1 MKRLRRH
8 TLLVSLMLA
17 GFFTVGS
24 RGGAAAEGARPNI
37 VILYADDMGYGDL
50 AVQNPDSKIPTPHLD
65 RLAREGMRFT
75 DAHSSCG
82 VCTPSRYALLEG
94 RYHWRKFHGM
104 VNAFEPSTPTSRRS
118 PNCCAPRATGRPP
131 SANGIS
137 AGIGRR
143 SGGRRCRRGR
153 GAARARST
161 LRRHSIG
168 RGQFPTDRWR
178 MDSIPILVT
187 MCPTSLPTPGSRTIG
202 CRSLLLSIGLRRE
215 SRQRATGNVGRGRRW
230 RAGIAPL

>member
-8 TLLVSLMLA
+8 TLLVSLALA
-17 GFFTVGS
+17 GFFTVAS
-24 RGGAAAEGARPNI
+24 RSGATAEGERPNI

-94 RYHWRKFHGM
+94 VITGGSSM
-104 VNAFEPSTPTSRRS
+104 ESSIPSSPRSSMPTSRRF
-118 PNCCAPRATGRPP
+118 PNCCGRRATGRPP

-137 AGIGRR
+137 DGIGRR
-143 SGGRRCRRGR
+143 SAGRRCRRGR
-153 GAARARST
+153 GTARAGPT

-168 RGQFPTDRWR
+168 RNQFLTDRWR
-178 MDSIPILVT
+178 MGSTPILVT
-187 MCPTSLPTPGSRTIG
+187 MFPTSPPTPGSRTIG
-202 CRSLLLSIGLRRE
+202 CRSLLRSIGARWE
-215 SRQRATGNVGRGRRW
+215 SRQRATGSVGRGRQ
-230 RAGIAPL
+230 